1 MICTKCN
8 SEIPNGA
15 KFCPVCG
22 YACGLASDVK
32 PITAPPEPE
41 KKTFCGKCG
50 LELRQGAKFCSVC
63 GAPAANV
70 GDIRPNANSGAV
82 FGNGNMSAVSLDKP
96 GASDN
101 LVAAMNT
108 AAPSSVPMPSSSVPM
123 PSNDVGSGFSSGFS
137 SPAPAFIPESPVA
150 PAASAAPV
158 APAAD
163 SLFGT
168 DNPFGDMGAAAIV
181 ATPIKKKSNAAKIGI
196 IIGAAVAVLIV
207 AAAVFFFTNKAT
219 ALSLIM
225 GKAKYAAMVE
235 GGSIKDATKK
245 LDLPAFSDG
254 IKSASGFAGSMYS
267 AYSALNDVDESF
279 GGFADDDFGLGLS
292 NNSGTSGVSTSV
304 SMEHTYNPFLGA
316 SEGSVGVVPNDV
328 SIEHAYKPVAGA
340 SEGLVGVV
348 PTMSYMSGDVDL
360 GSLISAYHKAITEVY
375 GMNSVNA
382 SLSVKVELADSVKN
396 LIGEDIDEILEI
408 VNNTTFS
415 TSVST
420 AEDKIAAAMDV
431 KNGSDVINLKTVF
444 NSDGEVYLVLPFV
457 SDQALKVKIAT
468 VDYGSVD
475 LDEIAPLELDPKE
488 IERLIGEL
496 VEIYLTEY
504 ADCAIEMESGELSA
518 AGLTATG
525 KLITAEF
532 SGDDLSD
539 LFAKLAEHF
548 ADDEYFRTKIV
559 DFVNEC
565 GGDITAQDYKD
576 EIMDAFDFDA
586 DDSDKLIISTV
597 IDNGGKILAKSYKVC
612 ADDETVE
619 LTYVDSKDQFTM
631 EISDD
636 GMTVVALVHDI
647 TSSREGSVT
656 VKCTDGDDG
665 SVTVSLKYSDVDMA
679 KFCGND
685 MITGHFA
692 ISVELPADFTSG
704 SSAADLGAL
713 AGIKLTYDIS
723 VSGSNTMENT
733 FGVEVGNYGSVTFK
747 SNVTVEN
754 NDSNFSITGDVIDLG
769 DMESQPDDATMKKLE
784 EYIKTLGEKI
794 NSMQDGPF
802 GSLLEGV
809 NLLDDLDFDDAAID
823 SVITNPGNNE
833 PAGDGST
840 GNNNPAADGLVA
852 YDMIVKLLQSITDT
866 TTNISEYASTYNVDD
881 AALNK
886 RSSDLINDLLD
897 LYSDVL
903 SKSGYM
909 TSAEFQA
916 FSGRYG
922 SLVGQS
928 EALKRDYETKK
939 SASPAANSNT
949 PAQSND
955 DSGAASLNYDKM
967 TDDELVDVLDEYETR
982 FLALFTEDTLT
993 KIFSDPQLEALYNT
1007 TDDAYYKVIDDFDQ
1021 FTSAYLDGSYNVGLL
1036 RNLRS
1041 STKAFAVAVEAL
1053 EKAVQVQI

>member
-22 YACGLASDVK
+22 YACGLAMDVK
-32 PITAPPEPE
+32 PMTAPPEPE

-50 LELRQGAKFCSVC
+50 LELRQGAKFCAVC
-63 GAPAANV
+63 GAPAENV
-70 GDIRPNANSGAV
+70 GDIRPNANSGAT
-82 FGNGNMSAVSLDKP
+82 FGGGNMSAVSLDKP
-96 GASDN
+96 AASDN

-108 AAPSSVPMPSSSVPM
+108 AAPSAVTMPSNSIPM
-123 PSNDVGSGFSSGFS
+123 PSNDIGFSSGYS
-137 SPAPAFIPESPVA
+137 SPAPAFIPESPAA
-150 PAASAAPV
+150 PPASA

-168 DNPFGDMGAAAIV
+168 DNPFGDMGAAAVV

-196 IIGAAVAVLIV
+196 IIGAAVAVLIA

-267 AYSALNDVDESF
+267 AYSTLNGVDESF
-279 GGFADDDFGLGLS
+279 GGFAGDLGMS
-292 NNSGTSGVSTSV
+292 NNS
-304 SMEHTYNPFLGA
+304 
-316 SEGSVGVVPNDV
+316 VGVTADV

-340 SEGLVGVV
+340 SGGTVGVV
-348 PTMSYMSGDVDL
+348 PTMAYGSEEVDL

-382 SLSVKVELADSVKN
+382 SLNVKVELADSVKN

-408 VNNTTFS
+408 VNNTTYS

-420 AEDKIAAAMDV
+420 AEDKIAASMDV

-444 NSDGEVYLVLPFV
+444 NADGEVYLVLPFV
-457 SDQALKVKIAT
+457 SDQALRVKIAT
-468 VDYGSVD
+468 VDSGSVN

-496 VEIYLTEY
+496 VEIYLAEY
-504 ADCAIEMESGELSA
+504 ADCAIEMENGELSA

-539 LFAKLAEHF
+539 LFMKLAEHF
-548 ADDEYFRTKIV
+548 ANDEYFRTKIV

-565 GGDITAQDYKD
+565 GGDITAQEYKD

-597 IDNGGKILAKSYKVC
+597 IDNSGKILAKSYK
-612 ADDETVE
+612 ATSDDETVE
-619 LTYVDSKDQFTM
+619 LTYVDSKEQFTL
-631 EISDD
+631 EASYN
-636 GMTVVALVHDI
+636 GMTVVSLVHDI
-647 TSSREGSVT
+647 TSSKEGSVT

-665 SVTVSLKYSDVDMA
+665 SFTVNLKYSDVNVA

-685 MITGHFA
+685 MVTGHFA

-704 SSAADLGAL
+704 NSAADLGAL

-733 FGVEVGNYGSVTFK
+733 FGVEVGNYGSVTLK

-754 NDSNFSITGDVIDLG
+754 NNSGFEIKGDVIDLG
-769 DMESQPDDATMKKLE
+769 DMKSQPDDATMKKLE
-784 EYIKTLGEKI
+784 EYIKKFGEKI
-794 NSMQDGPF
+794 KSMQDGPF
-802 GSLLEGV
+802 GSLLEGID
-809 NLLDDLDFDDAAID
+809 LLDELDFDDPID
-823 SVITNPGNNE
+823 DKPI
-833 PAGDGST
+833 
-840 GNNNPAADGLVA
+840 NNNPVDGGEVS
-852 YDMIVKLLQSITDT
+852 YDKIVSLLESITNT
-866 TTNISEYASTYNVDD
+866 TTDVSEFATKYNIDD
-881 AALNK
+881 AALDK
-886 RSSDLINDLLD
+886 RAADIMDDLLE

-903 SKSGYM
+903 SKSGGM
-909 TSAEFQA
+909 TNAELQA

-922 SLVGQS
+922 NLVGQS
-928 EALKRDYETKK
+928 EALKRDYEAKK

-949 PAQSND
+949 SNPSNN
-955 DSGAASLNYDKM
+955 DSVAASLNYDKM
-967 TDDELVDVLDEYETR
+967 TDDELMDVLDEYETR